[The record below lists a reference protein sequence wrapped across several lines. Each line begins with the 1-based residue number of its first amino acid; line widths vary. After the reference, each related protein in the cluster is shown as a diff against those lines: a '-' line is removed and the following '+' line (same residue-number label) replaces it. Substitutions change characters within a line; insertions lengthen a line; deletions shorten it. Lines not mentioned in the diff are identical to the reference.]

1 MPCFPSWMLQSIT
14 HLYLTASVLM
24 DASTLSCILFPS
36 SIEPPSP
43 SPPLRAPLLLSVII
57 ISISLTI
64 SLSPSVP
71 SYEIKHESIIH
82 SFKHIYHRRVC
93 CTVPCLSAKLFFFL
107 LLCFSYSPLVR
118 SHLKTPQRLGVFFS
132 GASTDKSGSWGS
144 KNPFRGFSCHNN
156 SSASLK

>member
-24 DASTLSCILFPS
+24 DVSTLSCILFPS
-36 SIEPPSP
+36 SIEPLPSP

-93 CTVPCLSAKLFFFL
+93 CTVPRLSAKLFFFSYCASVIHHSYGPIWKHHNAWE
-107 LLCFSYSPLVR
+107 CFLAVQALTRVVREAVKIPSGDSPVI
-118 SHLKTPQRLGVFFS
+118 TIAVP
-132 GASTDKSGSWGS
+132 A
-144 KNPFRGFSCHNN
+144 
-156 SSASLK
+156 